1 MVVEV
6 VYVFIIPVW
15 IILIVLMFAMELW
28 ELLGGFINGIICA
41 FILLM
46 MAFTIIQIVVGVIDL
61 FWGDKDHLIFEGDY
75 WKGLLGGLVVS
86 LVGGSLMYDT
96 YFRPY
101 IVRETGYE
109 KIVSEPEKEQKA
121 LVIR

>member
-86 LVGGSLMYDT
+86 PSRWYLHSPPSGRRGG
-96 YFRPY
+96 
-101 IVRETGYE
+101 
-109 KIVSEPEKEQKA
+109 
-121 LVIR
+121 

>member
-1 MVVEV
+1 MD
-6 VYVFIIPVW
+6 YFYSI
-15 IILIVLMFAMELW
+15 MFAMELW

-75 WKGLLGGLVVS
+75 WKGLLGGLAVS
-86 LVGGSLMYDT
+86 LIGGSLMYDT

-109 KIVSEPEKEQKA
+109 KIVSEPEKEQKTTTSPFY
-121 LVIR
+121 LY